1 MAGRMAVL
9 LFDHPRLAMLCA
21 LYSDAQETLISLL
34 GNETVPF
41 LWLDKL
47 PKMKDMLEKSA
58 IERFRIAKSAHDA
71 TGSSPILEVAMHYM
85 ILGKRTAL
93 VALFRQAKD
102 EQRANLFSID
112 HRSLAPDDP
121 RLDKVFKNAYSCM
134 TKHKYEIAVALFIL
148 GGSFEEAVNICLQQ
162 LNSLSLACAALR
174 LLVPEDN
181 PDFRRIMCN
190 NIIAF
195 AIENKDRL
203 LLSTCWTRLGELN
216 LAISALWDRNAFS
229 FDTHTYLS
237 EMIHSPTQMP
247 ASPAVSAW
255 DTGNV
260 DLTSMF
266 GDFGMTSSDLDS
278 LECGSAKSSVV
289 IPSYKDNFC
298 DAAEINADI
307 DLHVP
312 LIDSLIRSS
321 PRFRLW
327 EQGHKGAR
335 VPLLLINKAWGFVM
349 DTIAA
354 SGDGHSLLEIA
365 RVKGFDLQAT
375 QARTA
380 CASISASALGFCP
393 TGCLQ
398 PAVQRIVRFVRLNA
412 TAFKFSHSSV
422 LSGMVASCLRNH
434 RLRSAY
440 EVAQCADLSTE
451 FIYMICGD
459 IVSFLARVVSKSCD
473 IWLLPTR
480 DLDYL
485 VERAHLLRE
494 ALAPQSSAR
503 QHFSDVK
510 SIAVIVK
517 FVSFLCAVV
526 NKDAQLL
533 SSILKINK
541 SAKPDAWIMD
551 ALDSE
556 CCFVSPEDCESDR
569 KQICGDALSK
579 HVSLLHRRLLFSV
592 CLTVRYVLMVLFSYP
607 SASNLPYFCLV

>member
-1 MAGRMAVL
+1 
-9 LFDHPRLAMLCA
+9 
-21 LYSDAQETLISLL
+21 
-34 GNETVPF
+34 
-41 LWLDKL
+41 
-47 PKMKDMLEKSA
+47 
-58 IERFRIAKSAHDA
+58 
-71 TGSSPILEVAMHYM
+71 
-85 ILGKRTAL
+85 
-93 VALFRQAKD
+93 
-102 EQRANLFSID
+102 
-112 HRSLAPDDP
+112 
-121 RLDKVFKNAYSCM
+121 
-134 TKHKYEIAVALFIL
+134 
-148 GGSFEEAVNICLQQ
+148 
-162 LNSLSLACAALR
+162 
-174 LLVPEDN
+174 
-181 PDFRRIMCN
+181 
-190 NIIAF
+190 
-195 AIENKDRL
+195 
-203 LLSTCWTRLGELN
+203 
-216 LAISALWDRNAFS
+216 
-229 FDTHTYLS
+229 
-237 EMIHSPTQMP
+237 
-247 ASPAVSAW
+247 
-255 DTGNV
+255 
-260 DLTSMF
+260 
-266 GDFGMTSSDLDS
+266 
-278 LECGSAKSSVV
+278 
-289 IPSYKDNFC
+289 
-298 DAAEINADI
+298 
-307 DLHVP
+307 
-312 LIDSLIRSS
+312 
-321 PRFRLW
+321 
-327 EQGHKGAR
+327 
-335 VPLLLINKAWGFVM
+335 
-349 DTIAA
+349 
-354 SGDGHSLLEIA
+354 
-365 RVKGFDLQAT
+365 
-375 QARTA
+375 
-380 CASISASALGFCP
+380 
-393 TGCLQ
+393 
-398 PAVQRIVRFVRLNA
+398 
-412 TAFKFSHSSV
+412 
-422 LSGMVASCLRNH
+422 MVASCLRNH